1 MGLVLL
7 PPLVALSILAAPPL
21 AQSLFAQGPRAMVLG
36 DEASYEVPDPAGWSI
51 ATSGSSRPVSPNQWK
66 RGLII
71 GGTTGAV
78 LGLLVGAAFC
88 ANSAADCGALVVGPL
103 GYGATGG
110 AIGAFIGALF
120 PKHPTPPG
128 EG

>member
-1 MGLVLL
+1 MRLALL
-7 PPLVALSILAAPPL
+7 PPMVALSILAAPPF
-21 AQSLFAQGPRAMVLG
+21 AHSLFAQGPRAVVLG
-36 DEASYEVPDPAGWSI
+36 DEASYRVPDPAGWFIVASD
-51 ATSGSSRPVSPNQWK
+51 SSRPVSPNQWK

-71 GGTTGAV
+71 GGASGAV

-128 EG
+128 DG